1 MIPTVSIFLVNE
13 SRKLLD
19 NKHLWINAGDSIVIQ
34 CDTTGVPAP
43 RMLWYHDGNAVK
55 MQDYDDNNNSCLT
68 VADISESDEGMFVV
82 VAKNIGGN
90 DRTNFTLHVKNIEQF
105 SSKN

>member
-1 MIPTVSIFLVNE
+1 MNE
-13 SRKLLD
+13 STKSLD
-19 NKHLWINAGDSIVIQ
+19 NKHLWVNVGENIVIQ

-43 RMLWYHDGNAVK
+43 RMLWYHNGNVVK
-55 MQDYDDNNNSCLT
+55 MQDYDNNNNSCLT

-82 VAKNIGGN
+82 VAESIGGN